1 MKTRKHPPSSLCV
14 CMPWGSA
21 AAGAESLLSPAL
33 CSTHC
38 SQGFCPGGHVVARA
52 KVSALPGMCRRSPA
66 NTRLGSCCQAL
77 LLVLL
82 SAGSQVSRDAAG
94 FVGCFAFLQA
104 LPGERLL
111 EVLSSALGS
120 FAAWVMSS
128 GGHCGVPWVCAG
140 GHVPNGLHLWLSHP
154 CKGSAMPWAEQPIN
168 FPNSVI
174 FSCQP
179 IPEDIN
185 SRSPS
190 V

>member
-1 MKTRKHPPSSLCV
+1 M
-14 CMPWGSA
+14 
-21 AAGAESLLSPAL
+21 
-33 CSTHC
+33 
-38 SQGFCPGGHVVARA
+38 
-52 KVSALPGMCRRSPA
+52 

-128 GGHCGVPWVCAG
+128 VGHCGVPWVCAQ
-140 GHVPNGLHLWLSHP
+140 
-154 CKGSAMPWAEQPIN
+154 WACAQWP
-168 FPNSVI
+168 
-174 FSCQP
+174 
-179 IPEDIN
+179 
-185 SRSPS
+185 SPVAVTS
-190 V
+190 M